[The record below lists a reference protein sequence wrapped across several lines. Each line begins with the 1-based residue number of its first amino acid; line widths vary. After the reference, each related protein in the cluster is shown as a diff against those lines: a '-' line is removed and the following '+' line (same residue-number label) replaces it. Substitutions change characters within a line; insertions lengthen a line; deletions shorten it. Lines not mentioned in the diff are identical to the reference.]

1 MSLGDY
7 LRLLRARRG
16 GITPWDIEA
25 ASGLTKGL
33 YRQME
38 QRYRAVGDDD
48 SIRILADF
56 YGVPFEELRWRL
68 DWPRK
73 ALSRALAAAVRENR
87 PITLHLWNGESVTGS
102 VQWWDLGAVALEA
115 APGELLVV
123 QRHAA
128 ERWDPRAP
136 DPVPDQEEKP
146 DGDESGE
153 DTSGAS

>member
-25 ASGLTKGL
+25 ATTLPKGL

-48 SIRILADF
+48 AIHILADF
-56 YGVPFEELRWRL
+56 YGVAFEDLRWRL

-73 ALSRALAAAVRENR
+73 ALSRALAAAQEKDE
-87 PITLHLWNGESVTGS
+87 PITLYLWDGATRKGRVR
-102 VQWWDLGAVALEA
+102 WWDLGAVGLADES
-115 APGELLVV
+115 APSAILVI
-123 QRHAA
+123 QRHAV
-128 ERWDPRAP
+128 ERWEPRAEP
-136 DPVPDQEEKP
+136 TDEGDADEEEP
-146 DGDESGE
+146 ES
-153 DTSGAS
+153 

>member
-7 LRLLRARRG
+7 LRLQRAIRG

-25 ASGLTKGL
+25 ATGLTKGL
-33 YRQME
+33 YRQIE

-48 SIRILADF
+48 AIRVLADF
-56 YGVPFEELRWRL
+56 YGVPFEDLRWRL

-73 ALSRALAAAVRENR
+73 ALSRALGAALQANR
-87 PITLHLWNGESVTGS
+87 PITLYLWNGQTVSGLVR
-102 VQWWDLGAVALEA
+102 WWDLGAVELET
-115 APGELLVV
+115 APGQSVVV

-136 DPVPDQEEKP
+136 DPEPEPEDEESPASQPDLA
-146 DGDESGE
+146 GD
-153 DTSGAS
+153 